1 MSGPTLPRE
10 LRDYLESLQ
19 RRLRLRR
26 AEREAIVDELQT
38 HLESRY
44 MDLVE
49 QGIPPVEAASAA
61 LAEFGDIAALA
72 AQFQSIA
79 QTQRRR
85 LVMRFTAG
93 SLVAA
98 VALVVLGLSIWPDPP
113 TAGPHRLHAQ
123 PPAKT
128 KETAKTSES
137 LDANERTWQKL
148 EQIVDALE
156 FEGATLDDFFLNLK
170 DRYDLQFYID
180 RRTLE
185 EEGVAIDAP
194 NVTINLRQVPLE
206 MGLRLVLQQQD
217 LDYSLD
223 HGVIVV
229 STKDAIS
236 QPDRLIVRVYPVADL
251 VDPIPATEETG
262 ERAGG
267 KGAGGT
273 GMRRGFGGGRFG
285 GAGMG
290 GGGMGG
296 GGFGMR
302 DSGRPPVLLQG
313 PFHAQPGD
321 IGKIKAA
328 LGVAPGPAPR
338 RKRGVYDI
346 SVLQT
351 VITGTIDPDS
361 WEEMGGTAR
370 ITEFRDALVVAQ
382 VWRNH
387 RRIER
392 LLEELRAHAGAPR
405 HIGSDGSIRPPA
417 GRPGGGA
424 PGGMGHMG
432 SDSPI
437 RPPTASA
444 TPSSAQSNRATRP
457 TPATDPG
464 RRPED

>member
-1 MSGPTLPRE
+1 MSGPAFPRE

-49 QGIPPVEAASAA
+49 QGIPPAEAASAA

-113 TAGPHRLHAQ
+113 TAGLHRLHAQ

-128 KETAKTSES
+128 KETATTSES
-137 LDANERTWQKL
+137 LDANERTWRKL
-148 EQIVDALE
+148 ERIVDALE

-194 NVTINLRQVPLE
+194 DVTINLRQVPLE

-251 VDPIPATEETG
+251 VDPIPVGEETG

-267 KGAGGT
+267 TGAGGV
-273 GMRRGFGGGRFG
+273 G
-285 GAGMG
+285 GMG
-290 GGGMGG
+290 GGFGG

-313 PFHAQPGD
+313 PFHAQSAD
-321 IGKIKAA
+321 IGKFKAA
-328 LGVAPGPAPR
+328 MGVAPGPAPR

-405 HIGSDGSIRPPA
+405 HTGSDGSIRPPTV
-417 GRPGGGA
+417 
-424 PGGMGHMG
+424 G
-432 SDSPI
+432 S
-437 RPPTASA
+437 

-457 TPATDPG
+457 TRATAPG
-464 RRPED
+464 RGPED